1 MNEEI
6 NVRIDSKEKFK
17 NPIINLE
24 YFLNKNVNKENNLN
38 RINDLNNKIGNFT
51 SFTLGNNQLNSNRE
65 QLNVMKNTNTCNT
78 LKDNIENKIKIK
90 VLQNND
96 IKFNLNQN
104 NNNIEK
110 KINNFNSE
118 IYNSQKNIGIISP
131 DEQLNIDLTL
141 NKNLVNKS
149 SNNSIKSN
157 LSSYQSQYVEFNNSK
172 ISNISNKNIQ
182 SFENNKNLDFNFS
195 NSNLSINNNLVS
207 LKNQTIST
215 QSFDNKTK
223 EKKVNDLYIQ
233 ILNKNQSREKFI
245 HNLDKNN
252 LKININSENS
262 NKNYNNFIN
271 FNFKKYDSNELMDII
286 FSPKEKNEKNLKKE
300 IELLKKINIKKI
312 LSYYQ
317 QKLLEKEQLKND
329 IQNLSTFSLN
339 NTSNEINGQ
348 IILDQ
353 NKQLNEENIK
363 LRNEINELKNN
374 KNQILK
380 KYSEDIKFFIEI
392 INKIN
397 FNKNI

>member
-51 SFTLGNNQLNSNRE
+51 SFTLGNTQLNSNRE
-65 QLNVMKNTNTCNT
+65 QLNVMKNSNACNT

-317 QKLLEKEQLKND
+317 QKLLEKEQLKKD

-363 LRNEINELKNN
+363 LRNEINELKNK

>member
-51 SFTLGNNQLNSNRE
+51 SFTLGNTQLNSNRE
-65 QLNVMKNTNTCNT
+65 QLNVMKNSNTCNT

-363 LRNEINELKNN
+363 LRNEINELNN
-374 KNQILK
+374 KKNQILK

>member
-51 SFTLGNNQLNSNRE
+51 SFTLGNTQLNSNRE
-65 QLNVMKNTNTCNT
+65 QLNVMKNSNTCNT

-90 VLQNND
+90 VLQNNE

-195 NSNLSINNNLVS
+195 NSNLSINNNSVP

-363 LRNEINELKNN
+363 LRNEINELKNK

>member
-51 SFTLGNNQLNSNRE
+51 SFTLGNTQLNSNRE
-65 QLNVMKNTNTCNT
+65 QLNVMKNSNTCNT

-363 LRNEINELKNN
+363 LRNEINELKNK

>member
-51 SFTLGNNQLNSNRE
+51 SFTLGNTQLNSNRE
-65 QLNVMKNTNTCNT
+65 QLNVMKNSNTCNT

-90 VLQNND
+90 VLQNNE

-104 NNNIEK
+104 NKNIEK

-195 NSNLSINNNLVS
+195 NSNLSINNNLVP

-363 LRNEINELKNN
+363 LRNEINELKNK

>member
-51 SFTLGNNQLNSNRE
+51 SFTLGNTQLNSNRE
-65 QLNVMKNTNTCNT
+65 QLNVMKNSNTCNT

-271 FNFKKYDSNELMDII
+271 FNFKKYD
-286 FSPKEKNEKNLKKE
+286 
-300 IELLKKINIKKI
+300 
-312 LSYYQ
+312 
-317 QKLLEKEQLKND
+317 
-329 IQNLSTFSLN
+329 
-339 NTSNEINGQ
+339 
-348 IILDQ
+348 
-353 NKQLNEENIK
+353 
-363 LRNEINELKNN
+363 
-374 KNQILK
+374 
-380 KYSEDIKFFIEI
+380 
-392 INKIN
+392 
-397 FNKNI
+397 

>member
-51 SFTLGNNQLNSNRE
+51 SFTLGNTQLNSNRE
-65 QLNVMKNTNTCNT
+65 QLNVMKNSNTCNT

-233 ILNKNQSREKFI
+233 VLNKNQRREKLI

-363 LRNEINELKNN
+363 LRNEINELKNK